1 MQKISLDV
9 AVVAV
14 VNEYPHGWEHAGRL
28 DSQSL
33 KSGYI
38 QKKVD
43 CTFLM

>member
-28 DSQSL
+28 DSESL
-33 KSGYI
+33 KVGTF
-38 QKKVD
+38 KKR
-43 CTFLM
+43 LIARS